1 MIAVLRGDPDGFI
14 HWLGVQC
21 ASWISTSRGSTGR
34 SLANP
39 EGAEG
44 VQSVEVANFLACRSG
59 PAKKESF
66 WQLKPSNHICV
77 VELMVNIFRLV
88 YPNILFHRAI
98 MSWKTLA
105 RVALLCFLTVALT
118 GTWII
123 EQPRSSLLLQH
134 YRLRQLLDTMEAS
147 KSIYN
152 LFGGT
157 NGI

>member
-59 PAKKESF
+59 PTKKEPF
-66 WQLKPSNHICV
+66 WQLKPS
-77 VELMVNIFRLV
+77 
-88 YPNILFHRAI
+88 I
-98 MSWKTLA
+98 M
-105 RVALLCFLTVALT
+105 CC
-118 GTWII
+118 
-123 EQPRSSLLLQH
+123 
-134 YRLRQLLDTMEAS
+134 
-147 KSIYN
+147 
-152 LFGGT
+152 
-157 NGI
+157 